1 MFIWHHIW
9 KKLLFEPNLELEFLL
24 KLFEISYMTAGLD
37 RRNGKRWNRRKS
49 ERKIPSGK
57 DRYKEVSLDWRSVS
71 FCVLESNLQKLQ
83 AWDIDVIFNQ
93 LVDVA
98 C

>member
-1 MFIWHHIW
+1 
-9 KKLLFEPNLELEFLL
+9 
-24 KLFEISYMTAGLD
+24 MTAGLD

-83 AWDIDVIFNQ
+83 A
-93 LVDVA
+93 
-98 C
+98 